1 LKLSTSSLPF
11 FFHEVRGNLYGRYP
25 KLFGEPED
33 ESDGKVSQPDQRN
46 SQEKLNDL
54 IQYYFYTFM
63 ILTKENPLKLKKALK
78 LDLHE
83 ALTFLSYILDKNEKE
98 KQKLKKMKK

>member
-1 LKLSTSSLPF
+1 
-11 FFHEVRGNLYGRYP
+11 
-25 KLFGEPED
+25 
-33 ESDGKVSQPDQRN
+33 
-46 SQEKLNDL
+46 
-54 IQYYFYTFM
+54 M